1 MKIDFARKHTSLN
14 EVLLDRGLA
23 KIGDAFVNFVFSLAV
38 SNKKA
43 LPTNVRVS
51 SDILSEALKRTG
63 YRKQLPSRIDR
74 HKQGDAVEALI
85 MYSWLEGVVS
95 LEECVSILQ
104 QKADVPVE
112 AFTDLI
118 TTLTSRL
125 DVKKEENYDL
135 QEKKA
140 RDKTSWMR

>member
-1 MKIDFARKHTSLN
+1 MKIDFAHKHASLTDI
-14 EVLLDRGLA
+14 LLDNGLA

-38 SNKKA
+38 SNKQA
-43 LPTNVRVS
+43 SPTNVRVS

-63 YRKQLPSRIDR
+63 YRKLLPSRSDR

-85 MYSWLEGVVS
+85 VYAWLEGGIS

-104 QKADVPVE
+104 EKADIPVE

-118 TTLTSRL
+118 TTSISRL
-125 DVKKEENYDL
+125 DMKRESD
-135 QEKKA
+135 
-140 RDKTSWMR
+140 

>member
-1 MKIDFARKHTSLN
+1 MKIDFAHKHASLKDI
-14 EVLLDRGLA
+14 LLDNRLA

-38 SNKKA
+38 SNKQA
-43 LPTNVRVS
+43 SPTNVRVS

-63 YRKQLPSRIDR
+63 YRKLLPSRIDR

-85 MYSWLEGVVS
+85 VYAWLEGGIS

-104 QKADVPVE
+104 EKADIPVE

-118 TTLTSRL
+118 TTSISRL
-125 DVKKEENYDL
+125 DMKRESD
-135 QEKKA
+135 
-140 RDKTSWMR
+140 